1 MSVVVSWVMSLSVYV
16 QYIQLQEVFLVSRGM
31 P

>member
-1 MSVVVSWVMSLSVYV
+1 MSVVVPWVMSHSVYV
-16 QYIQLQEVFLVSRGM
+16 QYIQHQEVCLVFRGM

>member
-1 MSVVVSWVMSLSVYV
+1 MSVVVPRVMSLSVYV
-16 QYIQLQEVFLVSRGM
+16 QYIQHQEVHLVSRGM